1 MEKIKLMLSREKAIH
16 HLSQYIKDIKN
27 PNIII
32 LHGAGVSVAAG
43 IPDFRTP
50 GTGFYSRVKKLNL
63 PQPESIFDI
72 EFFKENPNP
81 FYSIANEL
89 RPGKFKPTYCH
100 FFAKLL
106 ESKNKLLRL
115 YTQNIDGLE
124 RLASLSED
132 RLLEAHGHFRSAHC
146 VGCKYEVDINEVN
159 KYIDEK
165 KPYKCPKCG
174 DFVKPD
180 IVFYGENLPTRFFT
194 LSEKDFENNNC
205 KLLITIGTSLKVYP
219 FAALASYASKNI
231 PRFLLNNEEAGD
243 FSFNNSESN
252 DHFIKGD
259 CQQAIIDLSE
269 DLGWLKELNDLKKS
283 FVVK

>member
-1 MEKIKLMLSREKAIH
+1 MIREKSIH
-16 HLSQYIKDIKN
+16 KLSQYIKDIKN
-27 PNIII
+27 PKIVI

-72 EFFKENPNP
+72 DFFEENPKP

-106 ESKNKLLRL
+106 EEKNKLLRL

-124 RLASLSED
+124 RLAGLSEN
-132 RLLEAHGHFRSAHC
+132 RLCEAHGHFRSAHC
-146 VGCKYEVDINEVN
+146 TGCKSEVSIDDIN
-159 KYIDEK
+159 KSIDDK
-165 KPYKCPKCG
+165 TPYKCPRCG
-174 DFVKPD
+174 SFAKPD
-180 IVFYGENLPTRFFT
+180 IVFYGENLPSRFFT
-194 LSEKDFENNNC
+194 LSEKDFQENTC
-205 KLLITIGTSLKVYP
+205 QLLITIGTSLKVYP
-219 FAALASYASKNI
+219 FASLATYVSKSI
-231 PRFLLNNEEAGD
+231 PRFLINNEEAGE
-243 FSFNNSESN
+243 FSFNNSKSN
-252 DHFIKGD
+252 DYFIKGD

-269 DLGWLKELNDLKKS
+269 DLGWTKELKELKKS
-283 FVVK
+283 FVIK